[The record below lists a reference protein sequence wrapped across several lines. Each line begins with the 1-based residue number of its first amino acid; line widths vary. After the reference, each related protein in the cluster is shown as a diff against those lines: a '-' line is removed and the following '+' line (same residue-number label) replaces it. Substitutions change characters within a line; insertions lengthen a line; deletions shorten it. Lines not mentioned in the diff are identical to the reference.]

1 MSKHECNPNAHLEG
15 KKRVDHSGT
24 LTTEFEFIGIQMR
37 YNCAPSLI
45 ENASE
50 HEPKV

>member
-1 MSKHECNPNAHLEG
+1 MSKRECNLNAHLEG

-24 LTTEFEFIGIQMR
+24 EFEFVGIWMR
-37 YNCAPSLI
+37 YSYAPSLI